1 VAATGTVELSAEVKA
16 AYSRDYYIAGQNSVY
31 FDQLAYLKEVE
42 SGQKGISYNWPMIES
57 LQPQPTA
64 ISEYADVTPQRMTGN
79 ELSVTLQEFGSAVE
93 VTRFVSATSY
103 ADVYEQAALVNGYS
117 MAESVDL
124 VARAVLGQGGRQF
137 RQNNRATRSL
147 YDGIGTAAD
156 RITPQWLELLTVY
169 GRALKMPLY
178 DDGTLLTV
186 IHPFVF
192 YDLLQNTGIRDLAI
206 RTNPEILF
214 NGELAY
220 WAGIRICVSNN
231 AKAFYGAGATRA
243 SSIVTTLAAPVS
255 PGDTNI
261 KLVSVTNLLVGQW
274 IAIKDADEPGNVWS
288 DTNEYFYVTAVGT
301 AGAGGTGR
309 RRVRVRPRPWGWWR
323 RPLLPPRGDRREQQL
338 QRLSRLRGRA
348 SVPDQ
353 GGVRRDRR
361 VRHDRGLRPVRSSR
375 PLHLAR
381 LVPHRRVH
389 PHAVFVA
396 DPRRVLVERRVRR
409 NRWPYRWFARTQ
421 DYRFP

>member
-1 VAATGTVELSAEVKA
+1 MAATGTVELSAEVKA
-16 AYSRDYYIAGQNSVY
+16 AYSKDYYIAGQNSVY

-42 SGQKGISYNWPMIES
+42 GGQKGISYNWPMIES

-124 VARAVLGQGGRQF
+124 VARATLGQGGRQF

-147 YDGIGTAAD
+147 YDGIATAAD

-169 GRALKMPLY
+169 ARSLKMPLY
-178 DDGTLLTV
+178 DDGTVLAM

-220 WAGIRICVSNN
+220 WSGIRICVSNN

-243 SSIVTTLAAPVS
+243 SSLVTTLAAPVS

-261 KLVSVTNLLVGQW
+261 KLVSVTNLTVGQW
-274 IAIKDADEPGNVWS
+274 IAIKDADEPGNIWS

-301 AGAGGTGR
+301 AGAAGTG
-309 RRVRVRPRPWGWWR
+309 VDGFAFDPGP
-323 RPLLPPRGDRREQQL
+323 GD
-338 QRLSRLRGRA
+338 G
-348 SVPDQ
+348 
-353 GGVRRDRR
+353 GGVRFSHPTGTVVNNNSSVYPVCVVGPQSLTKAASDVTGEYGMTVVSGPFDRLGR
-361 VRHDRGLRPVRSSR
+361 FISLGWYLIAGYTRTRSSWLLR
-375 PLHLAR
+375 GECSSS
-381 LVPHRRVH
+381 VG
-389 PHAVFVA
+389 
-396 DPRRVLVERRVRR
+396 
-409 NRWPYRWFARTQ
+409 
-421 DYRFP
+421 